1 MVATALHPPFSP
13 PDCGRG
19 REPIAKCRLGAG
31 PPARLGKTSSGPIK
45 QWRETKKYRC
55 DQHARSAGKSGHWC
69 GRLRGS
75 AARRAQRKRQG
86 DGVDGRRYSAKSR
99 HGAANELAR
108 VLVSAGV
115 PDQPVEIRQV
125 GIKGCAT
132 YRSLQELASWA
143 YEESATVPLR
153 RVRWKPRPDF
163 SVDFRGRDAQ
173 NRGETPGR

>member
-1 MVATALHPPFSP
+1 MRPTPRVGGETSSAKAAGGTALIVMFQRPLEDTRTP
-13 PDCGRG
+13 
-19 REPIAKCRLGAG
+19 E
-31 PPARLGKTSSGPIK
+31 
-45 QWRETKKYRC
+45 
-55 DQHARSAGKSGHWC
+55 RSC
-69 GRLRGS
+69 VY
-75 AARRAQRKRQG
+75 AAECK
-86 DGVDGRRYSAKSR
+86 VDGRRYSAKSR

-173 NRGETPGR
+173 NRGETPGW